1 MTEQT
6 IHARDPVK
14 RRPRGLRTR
23 AALVAAARQV
33 FESAGF
39 PGARIV
45 DIAAAAG
52 VSTGS
57 FYTYFAT
64 KEDALEAV
72 YATLSDELLYP
83 DARAQVGDEP
93 VTLIEAANRAY
104 LTAYRDNAWI
114 IGIFEHVS
122 MDNPRLHEARKAQG
136 AVFVERNGR
145 AIRSLQAAGLVD
157 PQLDPDVSALALGG
171 MVSRMAWWAFVADY
185 AVDFDHLVDTVTR
198 LWVNALGI
206 QRADGASDDRTPTG

>member
-1 MTEQT
+1 MSASSVPIIDIGPWLEGTPEGRAEVAQEVDT
-6 IHARDPVK
+6 ALREIGFLLIVNHGIGQELRDEVRATSRRFFELPDHVK
-14 RRPRGLRTR
+14 ER
-23 AALVAAARQV
+23 
-33 FESAGF
+33 
-39 PGARIV
+39 
-45 DIAAAAG
+45 
-52 VSTGS
+52 
-57 FYTYFAT
+57 Y
-64 KEDALEAV
+64 
-72 YATLSDELLYP
+72 
-83 DARAQVGDEP
+83 RAQVGDDP

-104 LTAYRDNAWI
+104 LTAYRDNARI

-122 MDNPRLHEARKAQG
+122 MDNPRLHEAHKAQG